1 MLIDKA
7 LRKYISSPYDTRSF
21 YEYEENQIE
30 NRLEDEEEYSS
41 KDLSEIIKNVLR
53 RNSTNIV
60 NQIIKKDS
68 TKWIKDP
75 SRKKCVDFIW
85 RRS

>member
-1 MLIDKA
+1 M
-7 LRKYISSPYDTRSF
+7 TRSF

-30 NRLEDEEEYSS
+30 NRLEDEGISS

-68 TKWIKDP
+68 AKWIKDP
-75 SRKKCVDFIW
+75 SRKIRDVIW